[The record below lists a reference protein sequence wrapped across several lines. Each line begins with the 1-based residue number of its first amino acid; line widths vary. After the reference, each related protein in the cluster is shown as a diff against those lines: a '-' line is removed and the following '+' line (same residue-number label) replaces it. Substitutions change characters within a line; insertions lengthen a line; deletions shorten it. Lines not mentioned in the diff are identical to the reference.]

1 MVLHSQIGGAVVAA
15 SDVSRPPDWPL
26 CIAEGM
32 GVGVGGE
39 TGPRVLIAGHH
50 VYSTVNVALTQ
61 KGPN

>member
-32 GVGVGGE
+32 GGGRL
-39 TGPRVLIAGHH
+39 GPG
-50 VYSTVNVALTQ
+50 Y
-61 KGPN
+61 